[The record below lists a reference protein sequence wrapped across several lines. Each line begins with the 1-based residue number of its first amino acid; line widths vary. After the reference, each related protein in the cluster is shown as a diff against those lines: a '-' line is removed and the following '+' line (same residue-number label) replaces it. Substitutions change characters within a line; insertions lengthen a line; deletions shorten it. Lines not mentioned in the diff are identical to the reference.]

1 MTALGKRQLN
11 SEMSVHDVAAVDHLN
26 SLKVSR
32 ASKLPR
38 KSPQNPVTSLPTSP
52 SRDQRPNSDTLR
64 QAMARHQV
72 GGAVTP
78 RRFSVNFVLCGRQA
92 SLSRPESP
100 RSSCNDDIPG
110 SSGGLKRI
118 NFPTNKSLYS
128 PSTVGRK
135 KERFEAEDLK
145 KGFN

>member
-1 MTALGKRQLN
+1 
-11 SEMSVHDVAAVDHLN
+11 MSVHDVAAVDHLN

-38 KSPQNPVTSLPTSP
+38 KSAQPPPSSLPTSP
-52 SRDQRPNSDTLR
+52 ARDQRPNSDTLR
-64 QAMARHQV
+64 LAMARHQV
-72 GGAVTP
+72 GGTTVSSP
-78 RRFSVNFVLCGRQA
+78 GRGILRQLCVQA

-110 SSGGLKRI
+110 PSPGLKRI

-128 PSTVGRK
+128 PAVAKR
-135 KERFEAEDLK
+135 KERFEAGSLRA
-145 KGFN
+145 GF

>member
-1 MTALGKRQLN
+1 MTAVDRYELEIDRK
-11 SEMSVHDVAAVDHLN
+11 MSVHDVAAVDHLN

-38 KSPQNPVTSLPTSP
+38 KSPQHPLPSLPTSP
-52 SRDQRPNSDTLR
+52 TRDQRPNSDTLR

-78 RRFSVNFVLCGRQA
+78 PRRFSFKFVLCGQA

-118 NFPTNKSLYS
+118 NFPTNKTLYS
-128 PSTVGRK
+128 PAVARK
-135 KERFEAEDLK
+135 KERFEAE
-145 KGFN
+145 